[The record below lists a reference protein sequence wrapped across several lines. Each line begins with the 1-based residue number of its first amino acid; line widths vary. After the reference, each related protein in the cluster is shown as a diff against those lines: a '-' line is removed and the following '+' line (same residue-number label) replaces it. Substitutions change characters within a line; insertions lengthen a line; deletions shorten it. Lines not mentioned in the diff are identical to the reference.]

1 MTAPDLHETLAPSV
15 MAELMFSYGI
25 GTTAVRSDTGM
36 AEQIARTL
44 LLAQIRLFRAPDDFD
59 AIRADL
65 DSLWRGERPA
75 RFAA

>member
-15 MAELMFSYGI
+15 MAELLFDRGLRCCDL
-25 GTTAVRSDTGM
+25 GTNVRM
-36 AEQIARTL
+36 AERIAETL
-44 LLAQIRLFRAPDDFD
+44 VQRQIRLFRAPDDFD